1 MMIGFRDDVQLS
13 VNRLHIL
20 LFWKQIVLWLIVYF
34 EYDFKKTI
42 FELARLL
49 NYSFIK

>member
-20 LFWKQIVLWLIVYF
+20 LFWKQIVL
-34 EYDFKKTI
+34 
-42 FELARLL
+42 
-49 NYSFIK
+49 